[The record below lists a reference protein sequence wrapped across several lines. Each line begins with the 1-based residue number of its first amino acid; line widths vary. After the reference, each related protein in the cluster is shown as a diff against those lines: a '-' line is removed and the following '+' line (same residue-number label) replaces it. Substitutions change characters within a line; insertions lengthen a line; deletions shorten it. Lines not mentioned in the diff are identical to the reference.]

1 VNKLKELM
9 ATLLTIWAGMLVVCA
24 FLGGLTM
31 FILVVNGDMLHLI
44 YLLHSGWI
52 K

>member
-9 ATLLTIWAGMLVVCA
+9 ATLLTIWAGMLAVCA

-31 FILVVNGDMLHLI
+31 FILVANGDMAHLI
-44 YLLHSGWI
+44 FLVHSGWI